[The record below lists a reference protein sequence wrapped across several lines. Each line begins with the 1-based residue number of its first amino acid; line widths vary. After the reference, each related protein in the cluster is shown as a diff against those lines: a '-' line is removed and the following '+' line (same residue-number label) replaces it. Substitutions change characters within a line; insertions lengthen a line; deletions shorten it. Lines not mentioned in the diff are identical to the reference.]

1 MDLVA
6 SAFLS
11 LCGSFFTP
19 SSSVFSSAFL
29 LPRPLPGFLFF
40 FLGFTL
46 RLPRTL
52 TLHLTFGLAVHLLY
66 HYTTV
71 IS

>member
-6 SAFLS
+6 SAFFS
-11 LCGSFFTP
+11 LFSHSFF
-19 SSSVFSSAFL
+19 SVPPIFL
-29 LPRPLPGFLFF
+29 LPSPLPGFSFF
-40 FLGFTL
+40 FPLNQYPWL
-46 RLPRTL
+46 ASNS

-71 IS
+71 IC